1 MISLNVLE
9 INFTHNYKK
18 NVLIFNFESV
28 FMRYGFY
35 LNYWIRDETLSELK
49 KKTCENI
56 LNHLEEFIE

>member
-28 FMRYGFY
+28 FMRNGFY
-35 LNYWIRDETLSELK
+35 LNYWIRNETLSELK